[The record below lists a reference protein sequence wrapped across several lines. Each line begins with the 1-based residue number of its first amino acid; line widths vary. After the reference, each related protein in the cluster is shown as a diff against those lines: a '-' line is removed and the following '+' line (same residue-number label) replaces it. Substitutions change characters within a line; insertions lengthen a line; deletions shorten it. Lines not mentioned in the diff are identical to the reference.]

1 MLIFTALLV
10 FKGKHICKIDRLMN
24 MYMHFYICF
33 YISIKRCMELVNSK
47 FRMLIQRNGSERS
60 PQGVLQVYLF
70 LKVYLILKLINGLC
84 KIIYT
89 F

>member
-1 MLIFTALLV
+1 
-10 FKGKHICKIDRLMN
+10 
-24 MYMHFYICF
+24 
-33 YISIKRCMELVNSK
+33 MELVNSK